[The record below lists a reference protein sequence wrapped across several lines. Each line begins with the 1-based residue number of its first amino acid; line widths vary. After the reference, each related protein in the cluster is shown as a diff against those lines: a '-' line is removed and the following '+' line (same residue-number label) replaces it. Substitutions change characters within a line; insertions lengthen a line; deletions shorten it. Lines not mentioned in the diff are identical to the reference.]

1 MECKA
6 KIKTSK
12 KEEDKSVLLNIEL
25 NIATKD
31 EKLKIELVSD
41 IIFEL
46 DLLPD
51 DYNEI
56 AEQKLL
62 PMARETLLSS
72 LDEMLVVMGYSKMEL
87 AKNIAMWFEMTYRN
101 KISLSMDTSYS
112 IEKGLFFTRFLF
124 KIRTTIK

>member
-87 AKNIAMWFEMTYRN
+87 AK
-101 KISLSMDTSYS
+101 KYS
-112 IEKGLFFTRFLF
+112 HVV
-124 KIRTTIK
+124 

>member
-1 MECKA
+1 MQEINIKIVKQKIISSNISISQDLTKKFELNMECKA
-6 KIKTSK
+6 KMRTSK
-12 KEEDKSVLLNIEL
+12 NEEDKSVLLNIAL
-25 NIATKD
+25 NIGTKD

-56 AEQKLL
+56 AEQKLV
-62 PMARETLLSS
+62 PIARETLLNS

-87 AKNIAMWFEMTYRN
+87 AKNI
-101 KISLSMDTSYS
+101 
-112 IEKGLFFTRFLF
+112 
-124 KIRTTIK
+124 IKK